1 MTQFFD
7 FTLSKEDMDL
17 TTEFMMVLGED
28 QKEYFNSDDFR
39 AYGLHKQMNDPAH
52 EIGTYFAKIKANGVA
67 VPVGEIPSE
76 IESNNKRKVD
86 LYRWDWKVLSSLVRS
101 NLDSFN

>member
-7 FTLSKEDMDL
+7 FTLTKEDMDL
-17 TTEFMMVLGED
+17 TTEFMMLLRAD
-28 QKEYFNSDDFR
+28 KKEYFNSDDFR
-39 AYGLHKQMNDPAH
+39 GYNLDKQMSNPAH
-52 EIGTYFAKIKANGVA
+52 EIGTYFAKIKANGLA

-86 LYRWDWKVLSSLVRS
+86 LYYWDWKVWKGLVHS
-101 NLDSFN
+101 TLDGFS